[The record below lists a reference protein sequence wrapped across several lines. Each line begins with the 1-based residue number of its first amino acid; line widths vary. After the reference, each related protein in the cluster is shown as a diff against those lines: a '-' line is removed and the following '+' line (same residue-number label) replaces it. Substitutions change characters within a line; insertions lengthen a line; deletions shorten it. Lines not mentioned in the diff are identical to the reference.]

1 MGFLTWYEDER
12 IEFLGEIYPLDLAYD
27 TVLNVQRMFRERLLS
42 DSDMLV
48 EALQIF
54 GVDEKSISRLTWPDR
69 SELLNQIF
77 EEKVKT
83 KARPKIGKARVLFDF
98 EEDGEY
104 IYASFMQ
111 DYGIDLIE
119 QQGKLP
125 WRRFM
130 ALFEGLSS
138 NTKIKEV
145 MKYRGMEPPAPNGKN
160 NKEIQELMEIK
171 SYYALG
177 YHEGNGKTGLDKL
190 FSTLEAMACRS

>member
-1 MGFLTWYEDER
+1 MGFLTWYEDDM
-12 IEFLGEIYPLDLAYD
+12 IEIHGKTYKLDLAYD
-27 TVLNVQRMFRERLLS
+27 TVLNAQRMFRERLLS

-48 EALQIF
+48 EALAIF
-54 GVDEKSISRLTWPDR
+54 GIDETTISRLTWKKR
-69 SELLNQIF
+69 SEILNQIF

-83 KARPKIGKARVLFDF
+83 RVRPRIGEARVLFDF

-119 QQGKLP
+119 QQGKLS

-145 MKYRGMEPPAPNGKN
+145 MKYRGMEVPAPNGKN
-160 NKEIQELMEIK
+160 NKEIKDLMEIK

-177 YHEGNGKTGLDKL
+177 YREDNGKSGLNKL

>member
-1 MGFLTWYEDER
+1 MGFLTWYEDKR
-12 IEFLGEIYPLDLAYD
+12 IEFHGKIYPLDMAYD
-27 TVLNVQRMFRERLLS
+27 TVLNVQRMFRERLLG
-42 DSDMLV
+42 DSDMLI
-48 EALQIF
+48 EALKIF
-54 GVDEKSISRLTWPDR
+54 GIDEKSMFQMTWEDR
-69 SELLNQIF
+69 SELLNRIF

-83 KARPKIGKARVLFDF
+83 RPRPRVGKRQVLFDF

-130 ALFEGLSS
+130 ALFEGLSAD
-138 NTKIKEV
+138 TKIKEV
-145 MKYRGMEPPAPNGKN
+145 MKYRGMELPAPNGKN
-160 NKEIQELMEIK
+160 NKEIQELTEIK

-177 YHEGNGKTGLDKL
+177 YHEDNGKDGLYKL
-190 FSTLEAMACRS
+190 FSTLEGMACRS

>member
-1 MGFLTWYEDER
+1 MGFLTWYEDDG
-12 IEFLGEIYPLDLAYD
+12 IEFHGENYPLDLAYD

-54 GVDEKSISRLTWPDR
+54 GIDEKSISRLSWQER

-83 KARPKIGKARVLFDF
+83 RARPRIGKARVLFDF

-145 MKYRGMEPPAPNGKN
+145 MKYRGMEVPAPNGKN
-160 NKEIQELMEIK
+160 NKEIQDLMEIK

-177 YHEGNGKTGLDKL
+177 YHEDNGKSGLDKL
-190 FSTLEAMACRS
+190 FSALEGMACRS

>member
-1 MGFLTWYEDER
+1 MGFLTWYEDDT
-12 IEFLGEIYPLDLAYD
+12 IEIHGKTYKLDLAYD

-48 EALQIF
+48 EALGIF
-54 GVDEKSISRLTWPDR
+54 GIDEITISRLTWKKR
-69 SELLNQIF
+69 SEILNQIF

-83 KARPKIGKARVLFDF
+83 RARPRIGKARVLFDF

-160 NKEIQELMEIK
+160 DKEIQDLMEVK

-177 YHEGNGKTGLDKL
+177 YHEDNGKSGLDKL
-190 FSTLEAMACRS
+190 FSTLEAMACKN

>member
-12 IEFLGEIYPLDLAYD
+12 IEFNGEVYPLDLAYD

-42 DSDMLV
+42 DSDMLI
-48 EALQIF
+48 EALEIF
-54 GVDEKSISRLTWPDR
+54 GINEKSISRMTWADR
-69 SELLNQIF
+69 SSLLNAIF

-83 KARPKIGKARVLFDF
+83 RTRPQIGKSRVLFDF

-125 WRRFM
+125 WRRFI
-130 ALFEGLSS
+130 ALFESLSS

-145 MKYRGMEPPAPNGKN
+145 MKYRGMELPAPNGKN
-160 NKEIQELMEIK
+160 NKEIQDLMEIK

-177 YHEGNGKTGLDKL
+177 YREDNGKSGLDKL
-190 FSTLEAMACRS
+190 FSTLEGMAYKS

>member
-1 MGFLTWYEDER
+1 MGFLTWYEDET
-12 IEFLGEIYPLDLAYD
+12 IEIHGKTYKLDLAYD

-48 EALQIF
+48 EALAIF
-54 GVDEKSISRLTWPDR
+54 GIDEITISRLTWKKR
-69 SELLNQIF
+69 SEILNQIF

-83 KARPKIGKARVLFDF
+83 RARPRIGEARVLFDF

-130 ALFEGLSS
+130 ALFEGLSG

-145 MKYRGMEPPAPNGKN
+145 MKYRGMEVPAPNGKN
-160 NKEIQELMEIK
+160 NKEIQDLMEIK

-177 YHEGNGKTGLDKL
+177 YREDNGKSGLNKL